1 MKDLKLHWGF
11 TLCALILGAVISYFI
26 FRCDPRTDE
35 GDFVDGVKDDLIEE
49 VQDTIEKD
57 SIDDVQYDSIDK
69 KEDKIIKSNND
80 KTKKIIS
87 NGIDPIV
94 YDSLVRSNR
103 ARGVKRITD

>member
-11 TLCALILGAVISYFI
+11 TLGALILGVAISYFV
-26 FRCDPRTDE
+26 FRWDPRTDE

-49 VQDTIEKD
+49 VQNTIEKD
-57 SIDDVQYDSIDK
+57 SVDDVHYDAIEK
-69 KEDKIIKSNND
+69 KEDKIIKSNNE

-87 NGIDPIV
+87 NGVDPIV